1 MKDERMYQQFYQ
13 TKKKVSKRMCTKQSN
28 NFARSLSFAVLKAV
42 RLMEKSVLDKH
53 KWSYVNLSFNLSSKH
68 AALEYIASYVKRCA
82 QKRIKVTTDLFGT
95 VACF

>member
-42 RLMEKSVLDKH
+42 RLMEKKCIGQTQVVLCKP
-53 KWSYVNLSFNLSSKH
+53 
-68 AALEYIASYVKRCA
+68 
-82 QKRIKVTTDLFGT
+82 LFQS
-95 VACF
+95 